1 MSDMKYNTGELRDG
15 ARRSKQSADSAEEAS
30 NKLRGAQVSA
40 SPFGD
45 VPIAASFAGALTQ
58 AQQDQAKGARSAG
71 QGRDNKAARADAVA
85 NAGDDLTASTT
96 QVANQAVVN
105 DIANRM

>member
-1 MSDMKYNTGELRDG
+1 MKYDTGELRNG
-15 ARRSKQSADSAEEAS
+15 ARRSRQSGDSAEEVS
-30 NKLRGAQVSA
+30 NKLRGASVSA

-45 VPIAASFAGALTQ
+45 VPIASSFAGALSQ

-71 QGRDNKAARADAVA
+71 QGRDNKAARADSVA
-85 NAGDDLTASTT
+85 NAGDDLTVTTT

-105 DIANRM
+105 DIADRM